1 MSPPSTAVA
10 VMVLVG
16 AYLVGSAPIAW
27 LLGRWRNLELRDVG
41 SGNPGTSNLFRN
53 AGIGLA
59 ALSGPLQFAQ
69 GVVPVVVARAV
80 GGDSSLLEVAAICAV
95 AGNGWPIWF
104 RFNGQRGIA
113 VATGA
118 VAAINPTLLVVLL
131 ACFAAGALAHA
142 IAVGVLAGFS
152 ALPLAA
158 AWIGG
163 RGLALTCA
171 ALLVMVVLRRLE
183 GLPADLR
190 RADSGVEG
198 RVLLRRLFLD
208 ERPGQ
213 VLVGTREKPEPAPLT
228 TREGP

>member
-1 MSPPSTAVA
+1 MNPPTAVTVA
-10 VMVLVG
+10 VLGG
-16 AYLVGSAPIAW
+16 AYLVGSAPTAW
-27 LLGRWRNLELRDVG
+27 LLGRWRHLDLRDVG

-53 AGIGLA
+53 AGIGPA
-59 ALSGPLQFAQ
+59 VLSGPLQFAQ

-80 GGDSSLLEVAAICAV
+80 GGDASLLEVAAVCAV

-104 RFNGQRGIA
+104 RFNGQRCIA

-118 VAAINPTLLVVLL
+118 VAAINPALLVLLL

-163 RGLALTCA
+163 RGLSLTCA
-171 ALLVMVVLRRLE
+171 ALLLIVVLRRLE
-183 GLPADLR
+183 GVRADLR
-190 RADSGVEG
+190 RADSRGNG
-198 RVLLRRLFLD
+198 HVLLRRLFLD
-208 ERPGQ
+208 ERPRQ
-213 VLVGTREKPEPAPLT
+213 VLVGPREKPEPAEQ
-228 TREGP
+228 R

>member
-1 MSPPSTAVA
+1 MSHSPTTVA
-10 VMVLVG
+10 VLVLVG

-27 LLGRWRNLELRDVG
+27 LLGRWRHLELRKVG

-53 AGIGLA
+53 AGIGA
-59 ALSGPLQFAQ
+59 AVLSGPLQFAQ

-80 GGDSSLLEVAAICAV
+80 GGDTSLIEVAAICAV

-104 RFNGQRGIA
+104 HFNGQRCIA

-118 VAAINPTLLVVLL
+118 AAAINPALLVVLL
-131 ACFAAGALAHA
+131 VFFAAGALTHA

-152 ALPLAA
+152 VLPIAA
-158 AWIGG
+158 TWVGG
-163 RGLALTCA
+163 ASLALTCA
-171 ALLVMVVLRRLE
+171 ALLLMIVLRRLE
-183 GLPADLR
+183 GLSADLR
-190 RADSGVEG
+190 RADSHAER

-213 VLVGTREKPEPAPLT
+213 VLVGPREEP
-228 TREGP
+228 GPAEQG

>member
-1 MSPPSTAVA
+1 MNHPATAVVA
-10 VMVLVG
+10 IVLAG

-27 LLGRWRNLELRDVG
+27 LVGRWRHLELRDVG

-53 AGIGLA
+53 ASLGA
-59 ALSGPLQFAQ
+59 AVLSGPLQFAQ

-80 GGDSSLLEVAAICAV
+80 GGDSTVIQIAAICAV

-104 RFNGQRGIA
+104 RFHGQRCIA

-118 VAAINPTLLVVLL
+118 AAAINPALLVVLL
-131 ACFAAGALAHA
+131 IFFAAGALTHA
-142 IAVGVLAGFS
+142 IAVGVLAAFS
-152 ALPLAA
+152 VLPVAA

-163 RGLALTCA
+163 RGMALTCA
-171 ALLVMVVLRRLE
+171 ALLLMVVLRRLE
-183 GLPADLR
+183 GLSADLR
-190 RADSGVEG
+190 RAASDEER

-213 VLVGTREKPEPAPLT
+213 VLVGPREEPKPLEPRP
-228 TREGP
+228 

>member
-1 MSPPSTAVA
+1 MNHPATAVA
-10 VMVLVG
+10 AAVLVA

-27 LLGRWRNLELRDVG
+27 LLGRWRHLELRDVG

-53 AGIGLA
+53 AGMGA
-59 ALSGPLQFAQ
+59 AVLSGPLQFAQ
-69 GVVPVVVARAV
+69 GVIPVVVARAV
-80 GGDSSLLEVAAICAV
+80 GGDGTLIEIAAICAV

-104 RFNGQRGIA
+104 RFHGQRCIA

-118 VAAINPTLLVVLL
+118 AAAINPALLAVLL
-131 ACFAAGALAHA
+131 ICFAAGALTHA

-152 ALPLAA
+152 VLPIAA

-171 ALLVMVVLRRLE
+171 ALLLMVVLRRLE
-183 GLPADLR
+183 GLSADMR
-190 RADSGVEG
+190 RAASDEE
-198 RVLLRRLFLD
+198 RRILLRRLFLD

-213 VLVGTREKPEPAPLT
+213 VLVGPREEPKPVEPGL
-228 TREGP
+228 